1 MEYFDYFSLKRF
13 SPNRTQSGS
22 AIKYPFLPR
31 GWILEKLLK
40 RDSLLGLFKHCSTM
54 SFTFFFAS
62 ILTHPKLIIFQK
74 LELIFLRRSYFMVK
88 LKILNKKSTNKLVL
102 FGLKINWKKRKSNM
116 NIFSQNGSYF
126 IISE

>member
-74 LELIFLRRSYFMVK
+74 LELLLPKAYFMVI
-88 LKILNKKSTNKLVL
+88 LKILNIKSMNKLVL